1 MAELAMPDP
10 APLTSVSNPTGTANG
25 DAISPSTSASDQPGL
40 LVARICPYRGDRG
53 ARSSGPNEAI
63 PSAANPGSR
72 YHAVSV
78 ATIARSEEH
87 TSELPSLMR
96 ISYDVFCLKKK
107 TNTVPT
113 TAATLCMES
122 RKLQPN

>member
-78 ATIARSEEH
+78 ATIAGNVRSEEH
-87 TSELPSLMR
+87 TSELQSLMR
-96 ISYDVFCLKKK
+96 ISYAVFCLKKK
-107 TNTVPT
+107 
-113 TAATLCMES
+113 
-122 RKLQPN
+122 K

>member
-1 MAELAMPDP
+1 MFLFVFFKQKTAYEMRMSDWSSDVCSSEL
-10 APLTSVSNPTGTANG
+10 TGTANG

-78 ATIARSEEH
+78 ATNAGQVSTGTVVGRSEERRVGKEGVSKCRVRWAPYH
-87 TSELPSLMR
+87 
-96 ISYDVFCLKKK
+96 
-107 TNTVPT
+107 
-113 TAATLCMES
+113 
-122 RKLQPN
+122 

>member
-78 ATIARSEEH
+78 ATIAGNVSPGTVVGMVRWSS
-87 TSELPSLMR
+87 TWVGPWASVQMNLVPPS
-96 ISYDVFCLKKK
+96 SPPAK
-107 TNTVPT
+107 
-113 TAATLCMES
+113 
-122 RKLQPN
+122 